1 MVTAHLIYFPVASL
15 VQQPDVWNVLV
26 ILHYRL
32 PSAPSNHQYY
42 HHMITQESHNHL
54 PDCSDH
60 VM

>member
-32 PSAPSNHQYY
+32 PSAPSNHQY
-42 HHMITQESHNHL
+42 
-54 PDCSDH
+54 
-60 VM
+60 